1 MARQVT
7 VVLCLNKKRGTYKNV
22 RNKGEST
29 FLVKTEIRMISIRC
43 WATAT
48 AAIRQGG
55 PWEPESDVTLA
66 PASLSL
72 SEAIAKGSASKFAL
86 ISSARSTHKSAA
98 FLCAW
103 PSAYA
108 KGRLPKLARI
118 FEFYKSKKY
127 IYYTQVTN
135 QILLELN
142 NKVLTVILAYR
153 NPPSFECAPG
163 ATFHQLHHQEW
174 GSAAGHSR

>member
-1 MARQVT
+1 
-7 VVLCLNKKRGTYKNV
+7 
-22 RNKGEST
+22 
-29 FLVKTEIRMISIRC
+29 MINIRC

-48 AAIRQGG
+48 AAIRHGG
-55 PWEPESDVTLA
+55 PWEPESEVTLA

-108 KGRLPKLARI
+108 NGRLPKLARI
-118 FEFYKSKKY
+118 FEFYKKKEKRRLTTL
-127 IYYTQVTN
+127 ILRENCVTEAAKIQRTQHNTYTSMMD
-135 QILLELN
+135 QI
-142 NKVLTVILAYR
+142 IA
-153 NPPSFECAPG
+153 
-163 ATFHQLHHQEW
+163 
-174 GSAAGHSR
+174 